1 MFATHEREKA
11 RHSFDTFLQ
20 NLDACP
26 PSCTRLYEPVLPVEP
41 FVEVDRTDALDCF
54 LRKNP
59 SYERFRDD
67 LAEVRRSVKWFTFN
81 NALWKKLCEE

>member
-1 MFATHEREKA
+1 MSETYESEHAKHL
-11 RHSFDTFLQ
+11 FDTFLQ
-20 NLDACP
+20 NLDACQ
-26 PSCTRLYEPVLPVEP
+26 PSCTGLYNPDLPVEP
-41 FVEVDRTDALDCF
+41 SVKVDHTDALDCF

-59 SYERFRDD
+59 SYERFRND